1 MKKIC
6 YNISGG
12 FCMNKIELLSP
23 VGDWDCLLAAV
34 QNGADSVYFGSTLFN
49 ARASANNF
57 DVPTL
62 KKAIQYCKLRN
73 VRTFLTLNILIKNSE
88 FNDAINLAQ
97 KAYEFGIVQD
107 LGLARYLIKNFPDMP
122 IHGSTQMSIHNLE
135 GVLELQDLGFKRVV
149 LARELPLNEI
159 QYICKNSKIEI
170 ETFIHGALC
179 ISYSGQ
185 CLFSSIIGGRSGNRG
200 KCAGP
205 CRLPYELLN
214 HNNVSNKETTMDKG
228 YLLSPKDLC
237 TLDYLPQLIDAGVKC
252 FKIEGRLKTEYYLA
266 SVVNAYRN
274 AIDDYM
280 KNPNEYDYN
289 KYLKELEKTKTRGLT
304 TFYFNDRNNKD
315 FQEYDGKQY
324 NPNFE
329 FGGKVLENQANKT
342 LIEIRNK
349 LSIGDKMEILI
360 PGKIEVEEFTI
371 QKMWDSDT
379 EEEITTVNPGKQGQ
393 TVKLELPIEAK
404 TGWILRR
411 RK

>member
-1 MKKIC
+1 
-6 YNISGG
+6 
-12 FCMNKIELLSP
+12 
-23 VGDWDCLLAAV
+23 
-34 QNGADSVYFGSTLFN
+34 
-49 ARASANNF
+49 
-57 DVPTL
+57 
-62 KKAIQYCKLRN
+62 
-73 VRTFLTLNILIKNSE
+73 
-88 FNDAINLAQ
+88 
-97 KAYEFGIVQD
+97 
-107 LGLARYLIKNFPDMP
+107 MP